1 MRATPEGGFVHNDES
16 DELTAAPTR
25 LFLSS
30 SFFFF
35 WRDTIFWGTASAELS
50 NSFLDRLIVQYN
62 NNNNHK
68 NLAARLLERP

>member
-35 WRDTIFWGTASAELS
+35 WRGGIQSFGLLPQPNCQTLFWT
-50 NSFLDRLIVQYN
+50 V
-62 NNNNHK
+62 
-68 NLAARLLERP
+68 